1 MSMSRSL
8 LTRSDVLVLGAG
20 LSGLETALTLQD
32 QGLRVTVLEG
42 RRRVG
47 GRLYTLSD
55 LPGKPEVGGNT
66 VSRAYG
72 RVIAASER
80 YGVPLRDEAPRYA
93 AYPDAQALFVGGK
106 LVRPEAWPT
115 HPSNPFTGDE
125 RALLP
130 AAWGRS
136 VLRRYRPFPDLEN
149 WYQPQ
154 HARFDVSVHD
164 FLVSRGA
171 SEAAIRLG
179 YETNMPYGT
188 ESAHDVS
195 MLQLAFVDHWQAI
208 NRGTLSAGDR
218 FVGVFKGGNQ
228 RLPIAMAKRLSGDL
242 LLDRH
247 VIAIDLRG
255 ERVEVTC
262 ADGSRHLAK
271 AVVCSLPFTTLR
283 HVHIDPLPPPMQ
295 HRMIHTLG
303 AKPITQF
310 HLIPRRP
317 FWEADGIS
325 PAFWSDGI
333 AGSVLANRDPDNSSV
348 VTSLTVWCSAGQAR
362 ALDRL
367 DPRAAGA
374 LVVSEIERLRPAAKG
389 ALEVAAVHSWER
401 DAHAAGTWA
410 IFRPGQVAM
419 ASELSRPHERL
430 FFCGEHTALAARGM
444 EAAFE
449 SAERVS
455 LEVLGHLT

>member
-1 MSMSRSL
+1 MSRTPS
-8 LTRSDVLVLGAG
+8 TQADVLVLGAG
-20 LSGLETALTLQD
+20 LSGLETALILQD
-32 QGLRVTVLEG
+32 NGLTVTVLEG

-47 GRLYTLSD
+47 GRLYTLAD
-55 LPGKPEVGGNT
+55 LPGRPEVGGNT

-72 RVIAASER
+72 RVIAASTR

-93 AYPDAQALFVGGK
+93 AYPDEQALYIGGQYI
-106 LVRPEAWPT
+106 RPEAWPT

-136 VLRRYRPFPDLEN
+136 VLRRHRPFADLEN
-149 WYQPQ
+149 WHQPQ
-154 HARFDVSVHD
+154 HANWDVSVHD

-171 SEAAIRLG
+171 SDAAIRLG

-208 NRGTLSAGDR
+208 NRGKLSAGDR
-218 FVGVFKGGNQ
+218 FVGVFEGGNQ
-228 RLPIAMAKRLSGDL
+228 RLPIAMAQRLTGDL

-247 VIAIDLRG
+247 VVAIDLRS
-255 ERVEVTC
+255 ERVEVVC
-262 ADGSRHLAK
+262 ADGSRHFAR
-271 AVVCSLPFTTLR
+271 AVVSSLPFTTLR
-283 HVHIDPLPPPMQ
+283 HVKIDPLPPPMQ
-295 HRMIHTLG
+295 HRMIHMLG

-317 FWEADGIS
+317 FWEIDGIS
-325 PAFWSDGI
+325 PAFWSDGV
-333 AGSVLANRDPDNSSV
+333 AGSVLANRDPKNPSR
-348 VTSLTVWCSAGQAR
+348 VTSLTVWCSAAQAR
-362 ALDRL
+362 SLDRL
-367 DPRAAGA
+367 GPHEAGR
-374 LVVSEIERLRPAAKG
+374 LVVTEIERLRPAAKG
-389 ALEVAAVHSWER
+389 ALEVAAIHSWER
-401 DAHAAGTWA
+401 DPHAAGTWA

-419 ASELSRPHERL
+419 ASQLSQPHGRL

-455 LEVLGHLT
+455 LEVLGQLG